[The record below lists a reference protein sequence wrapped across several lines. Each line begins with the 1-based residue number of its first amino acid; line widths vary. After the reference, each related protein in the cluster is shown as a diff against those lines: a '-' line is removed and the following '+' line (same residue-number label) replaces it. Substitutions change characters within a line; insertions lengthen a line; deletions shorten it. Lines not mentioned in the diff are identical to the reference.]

1 MPDEL
6 AKKKWN
12 EIYAENIST
21 NMQPAHVLS
30 EYSYLLPKSG
40 KALDI
45 ACGLGAN
52 TIFLAQHS
60 LQVHAW
66 DISEQAIEKLKKS
79 FTEQYKN
86 IKAVV
91 RDVHEHPPAKDSY
104 NVICVSYFLER
115 SISEN
120 IISAL
125 KPNGLLFYQTFIRE
139 NVTLQGPK
147 NPDYRL
153 NNNEL
158 LTMFSPPLHV
168 LVYQELG
175 CVGDITHG
183 VRDVAFLVAQNR
195 RYDN

>member
-1 MPDEL
+1 MPDEI

-12 EIYAENIST
+12 KIYAENIST
-21 NMQPAHVLS
+21 NMQPTYVLS

-52 TIFLAQHS
+52 TIYLAQHS

-66 DISEQAIEKLKKS
+66 DVSEQAIEKLKKS
-79 FTEQYKN
+79 FTEQHKN
-86 IKAVV
+86 IKAIV
-91 RDVHEHPPAKDSY
+91 RDVHEHPPDKDSFD
-104 NVICVSYFLER
+104 VICVSYFLER

-125 KPNGLLFYQTFIRE
+125 KPNGLLFYQTFIHE
-139 NVTLQGPK
+139 KITHHGPK
-147 NPDYRL
+147 NPEYRL
-153 NNNEL
+153 HQNEL
-158 LTMFSPPLHV
+158 LAMFSPPLHV

-175 CVGDITHG
+175 CVGDTTHG
-183 VRDVAFLVAQNR
+183 VRNEAFLVAQNR
-195 RYDN
+195 RHDN